1 MKEEEQNELKKLKG
15 TGSLSYTLLK
25 FLPILLQYKIPAT
38 VCNLFTEI
46 SYIRPATIWQPKKQQ
61 QW

>member
-38 VCNLFTEI
+38 VCNLFMEI